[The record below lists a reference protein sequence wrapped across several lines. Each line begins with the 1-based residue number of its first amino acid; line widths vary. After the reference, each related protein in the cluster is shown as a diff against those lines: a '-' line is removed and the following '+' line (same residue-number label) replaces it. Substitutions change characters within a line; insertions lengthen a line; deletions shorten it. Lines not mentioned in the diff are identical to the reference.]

1 MNREIPIHFYTWAF
15 HRTPEKTFTI
25 DMEEH
30 HDFGYALRKEF
41 WHKGIAT
48 EADKAVIGYTSL
60 ILMVM
65 KIEFIKNIGIPLL
78 YIL

>member
-1 MNREIPIHFYTWAF
+1 
-15 HRTPEKTFTI
+15 
-25 DMEEH
+25 MEEH

>member
-1 MNREIPIHFYTWAF
+1 
-15 HRTPEKTFTI
+15 
-25 DMEEH
+25 MEEH

-78 YIL
+78 YILQNRIYLLQVHFIIYRHEYG